1 MKEHRV
7 LYGIYVFIIVIGGI
21 LIFWYVNG
29 FVSVADQ
36 LPFSFSEPMR
46 ITVHRGDTPATVVQY
61 IKEKHSDI
69 DEDML
74 LFLMEKNHL
83 SEKLKAGYIYC
94 ISDKG
99 TYEDIVKAFNHWCD
113 KTFIMITFPEGI
125 TMKDMANI
133 LYTKTNTPT
142 TAFLQAAGDKWVLGK
157 IYNIVGEK
165 VTSAEGFLYPDTYA
179 YDGNVHALISS
190 MISNFI
196 KKTSTVDWQEA
207 TRRTGLTK
215 YEIII
220 LASIVEKEA
229 VKKEEAPIIAGV
241 FINRLKRGMKL
252 ESCPTVEYALGVHK
266 KVLSLEDIKIDSPYN
281 TYKYYGLP
289 PTPIGNPSIAAIEAV
304 INYKHTDYLYFVADG
319 KGGHLFA
326 KTYAEHLANIR
337 RVESGK

>member
-1 MKEHRV
+1 MKRLRL
-7 LYGIYVFIIVIGGI
+7 LYGIYILIIIVAGI
-21 LIFWYVNG
+21 IVLWYVSG
-29 FVSVADQ
+29 FVSDPGKI
-36 LPFSFSEPMR
+36 PFSFSKPMR

-61 IKEKHSDI
+61 IKRKYPEV
-69 DEDML
+69 DEEML
-74 LFLMEKNHL
+74 LFLMEKNNV
-83 SEKLKAGYIYC
+83 SEKLKADYIYC
-94 ISDKG
+94 IPDKG
-99 TYEDIVKAFNHWCD
+99 TYEDIVKAFDYWCD
-113 KTFIMITFPEGI
+113 KAFVMITFPEGI
-125 TMKDMANI
+125 TIKDMANI

-142 TAFLQAAGDKWVLGK
+142 TTFLQAAGDKNVLGR
-157 IYNIVGEK
+157 ISHIVSKK
-165 VTSAEGFLYPDTYA
+165 VSSAEGFLYPDTYA
-179 YDGNVHALISS
+179 YNGNVSMLISS

-196 KKTSTVDWQEA
+196 EKTSIVDWQEA
-207 TRRTGLTK
+207 RRRTGLTK

-241 FINRLKRGMKL
+241 FINRLRRGMKL

-289 PTPIGNPSIAAIEAV
+289 PTPIGNPSINAIEAV
-304 INYKHTDYLYFVADG
+304 VHYKKTDYLYFVADG